1 MDREEIIFWVIL
13 FCMFVA
19 VLALTLWL
27 VFCG

>member
-19 VLALTLWL
+19 VLALNVWI
-27 VFCG
+27 VFCE